1 MSRWTTASLTFND
14 GQAIRLVRRVVVV
27 VLGTIGRQAQ
37 VDRDRQFVFHM
48 NRGFQLHHNVFRQFP
63 HHTSD
68 VADDVVVD
76 PDIVPFVQI
85 RRLPL
90 VAATGPAFPPFQ
102 NGAVA
107 LAPDGF
113 GDQGHVVADVGDD
126 FLLEERKKEKEREE
140 RERKRRKRKKE
151 KKENKYEQM

>member
-1 MSRWTTASLTFND
+1 M
-14 GQAIRLVRRVVVV
+14 
-27 VLGTIGRQAQ
+27 GTIGRQAQ

-76 PDIVPFVQI
+76 PDVVPFVQI

-126 FLLEERKKEKEREE
+126 FLLEER
-140 RERKRRKRKKE
+140 RKRKKE
-151 KKENKYEQM
+151 KKEKKEKREQM

>member
-1 MSRWTTASLTFND
+1 MICFCVSLDESLTFND

-76 PDIVPFVQI
+76 PDVVPFVQI

-126 FLLEERKKEKEREE
+126 FLFGGETKDKE
-140 RERKRRKRKKE
+140 RERKRRTNV
-151 KKENKYEQM
+151 NKCEQM